1 MYGERVDRLWAS
13 NNVSVWEGPAL
24 SLTTLLASGPA
35 ACMQV
40 KSVRPVVMYR
50 KHSQR
55 RVASAQPSDGGSRGS
70 RQLLSAALAP
80 PQATKLYNGNA
91 TRAYNVN
98 MELGVTGTGVAVG
111 IIDTG
116 TDVC

>member
-1 MYGERVDRLWAS
+1 MAGVTVCDCFILDRPTCSTS
-13 NNVSVWEGPAL
+13 NGCV
-24 SLTTLLASGPA
+24 
-35 ACMQV
+35 QV

-55 RVASAQPSDGGSRGS
+55 RVASAQPSNGASRRS

-80 PQATKLYNGNA
+80 PQSTKLYNGNA

-98 MELGVTGTGVAVG
+98 NELGVTGKGVAVG
-111 IIDTG
+111 VIDTG
-116 TDVC
+116 AVCC